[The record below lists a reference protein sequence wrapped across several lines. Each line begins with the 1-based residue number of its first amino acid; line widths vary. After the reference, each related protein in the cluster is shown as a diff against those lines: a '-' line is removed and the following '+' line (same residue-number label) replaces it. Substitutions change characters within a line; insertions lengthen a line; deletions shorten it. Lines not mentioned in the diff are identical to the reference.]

1 MHSVFQPAYVPSIC
15 CWVDPVPAA
24 PLDISPALISSD
36 ARGGAGDAPTY
47 WRGVSLQRLVVKVG
61 QSSRQDGG
69 PYLRVQRDPSGAAPS
84 AIRPALARLVA
95 TAAAGLSAAAS
106 LAGPHALGLVEQ
118 RVDKFQW
125 CGWYGIHAR
134 RRCALSLPR
143 MKVTARP
150 CPSRRNCR
158 EPTRMAMT
166 GSWSG
171 SNERAGTFLGSAS
184 GATLP
189 ARFKN
194 RPWLADPDSR
204 VAGELETLLL
214 RPGLRRQ

>member
-1 MHSVFQPAYVPSIC
+1 M
-15 CWVDPVPAA
+15 
-24 PLDISPALISSD
+24 PALVSSD
-36 ARGGAGDAPTY
+36 ARGGAGDPPTY
-47 WRGVSLQRLVVKVG
+47 WRGVSFQRLVVKVG

-150 CPSRRNCR
+150 YPSRRNCR
-158 EPTRMAMT
+158 GTH
-166 GSWSG
+166 
-171 SNERAGTFLGSAS
+171 SNGDDWFMVGIERAS
-184 GATLP
+184 GNFPGISIRGNTAGAVQESTMAGRPRQPRRRRTGNAP
-189 ARFKN
+189 A
-194 RPWLADPDSR
+194 
-204 VAGELETLLL
+204 
-214 RPGLRRQ
+214 